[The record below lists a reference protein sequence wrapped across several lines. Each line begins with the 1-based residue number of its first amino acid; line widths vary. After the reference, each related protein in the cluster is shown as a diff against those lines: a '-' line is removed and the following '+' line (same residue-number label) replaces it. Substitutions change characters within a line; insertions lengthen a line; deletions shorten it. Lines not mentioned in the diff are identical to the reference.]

1 MKHLLRLG
9 PLLRPYWFQIILSLL
24 ILTILTTIALTIPSL
39 IRIIIDRGITGGE
52 YNLLIQAALLLLG
65 LGIIRSSLN
74 YTQRYVSEWIASH
87 IGFDLRNSLYNHI
100 QHLPFSYHDHAQSG
114 QLISRCI
121 EDVRAIERFAGFG
134 VVELVR
140 VTIFMVVIPIILVVQ
155 SPLLALVAIL
165 PLIPLVMITLAFGR
179 KIGKYFYAV
188 DNALGDL
195 SAHLQ
200 ENVSG
205 SQVVRAFA
213 REKHEKARFSE
224 KNRTLYSARLLSL
237 NQWSRI
243 MPTTNFLVALSTI
256 FIILFGGI
264 MVIQGKMTV
273 GQVVAFNGYLLLLA
287 GPAQQLAWMVNAAGE
302 ADAGAQ
308 RTQEIL
314 DLQPAIAS
322 PENASPLPVLSGKV
336 EFREV
341 CFQYTAGSAVAL
353 QDIQLTVQS
362 NQLVALI
369 GPTGSGKSSL
379 VSLIPRFYDVSTGA
393 VLIDDLDVRSVDL
406 VSLRKQIGI
415 VLQTSLLFS
424 TTIKD
429 NIAYGRP
436 DASLDEIVAAAKS
449 AQAHEFIQELA
460 EGYETVVGERGIT
473 LSGGQRQRVAIARAL
488 LLNPRILI
496 LDDSTS
502 SVDTET
508 ERLIQEAL
516 DHLMQGRTTFVI
528 AHRLSTIRRADLILV
543 MDHGKIVERGTHSE
557 LLAQKGL
564 YREIYDLQLRDQEKF
579 QEDMVML
586 QMDQV
591 QSYRIS
597 ADEKGNGEA

>member
-9 PLLRPYWFQIILSLL
+9 SLLRPYWFQIVLSLL
-24 ILTILTTIALTIPSL
+24 ILAILTAIALTIPSL
-39 IRIIIDRGITGGE
+39 IRVIIDQGITEGE
-52 YNLLIQAALLLLG
+52 YQLLIQAALILLG
-65 LGIIRSSLN
+65 LGIVRSSLN
-74 YTQRYVSEWIASH
+74 YSQRYISEWIASH
-87 IGFDLRNSLYNHI
+87 IGFDLRNLLYNHI
-100 QHLPFSYHDHAQSG
+100 QNLPFSYHDHTQSG

-134 VVELVR
+134 VVELIR
-140 VTIFMVVIPIILVVQ
+140 VTIYMVTIPIILFVQ
-155 SPLLALVAIL
+155 SPLLAFIAIL
-165 PLIPLVMITLAFGR
+165 PLIPLVLITLSFGK
-179 KIGKYFYAV
+179 KIGRYFYAV

-200 ENVSG
+200 ENVTG
-205 SQVVRAFA
+205 AQVVRAFA
-213 REKHEKARFSE
+213 RENFEKSRFSE
-224 KNRTLYSARLLSL
+224 KNRTLYKARLVSL

-256 FIILFGGI
+256 LIILFGGFQ
-264 MVIQGKMTV
+264 VISGELTV

-314 DLQPAIAS
+314 DLKPAIAT
-322 PENASPLPVLSGKV
+322 PENAYHLPVLSGKV
-336 EFREV
+336 EFLDV
-341 CFQYTAGSAVAL
+341 SFAYTTGSPAAL
-353 QDIQLTVQS
+353 QDIQLSVKP
-362 NQLVALI
+362 NQLIALI
-369 GPTGSGKSSL
+369 GPTGSGKTSL
-379 VSLIPRFYDVSTGA
+379 VSLIPRFYDVSAGT
-393 VLIDDLDVRSVDL
+393 VLIDDQDVRSVDL

-460 EGYETVVGERGIT
+460 DGYETVVGERGIT

-488 LLNPRILI
+488 LLDPRILI

-516 DHLMQGRTTFVI
+516 DHLMLGRTTFVI
-528 AHRLSTIRRADLILV
+528 AHRLSTVRRADLILV
-543 MDHGKIVERGTHSE
+543 MDHGKIVERGSHAE
-557 LLAQKGL
+557 LLLQKGL
-564 YREIYDLQLRDQEKF
+564 YREIYNLQLRDQEKF
-579 QEDMVML
+579 QEDMVTL
-586 QMDQV
+586 QVDQV
-591 QSYRIS
+591 QPYQAS
-597 ADEKGNGEA
+597 ADEKDESDK